1 MGGVAAGPTPCLVM
15 LAAKRHKLL
24 LCPRQED
31 YCKDHYLIDGAYY
44 DALWFKL
51 PLRTGLIKMIKN
63 YCSVL

>member
-1 MGGVAAGPTPCLVM
+1 M

-31 YCKDHYLIDGAYY
+31 YCKEHYLIDGAYY